1 MRQVCES
8 YGGRRIDCLR
18 NVSKKEGRRC
28 AALYQASRKGRS
40 SKLRRSERK
49 GRSWQ
54 RLDIN
59 SVREGRQGADNA
71 ASKLDSG
78 ALGEEEE
85 EEGLFDYAI
94 IVHLTLSSADSLHL
108 EKRWERWWGML
119 RCQVGA
125 M

>member
-1 MRQVCES
+1 MRN
-8 YGGRRIDCLR
+8 G
-18 NVSKKEGRRC
+18 SKKEGRRC
-28 AALYQASRKGRS
+28 TALYQASKKGRS
-40 SKLRRSERK
+40 SKLRRSKRK

-54 RLDIN
+54 RLDIK

-71 ASKLDSG
+71 VSKLDSG

-94 IVHLTLSSADSLHL
+94 IVHLTSSSADSLHL